1 MALQPFF
8 SPVGNTENIA
18 LFFPLCCKI
27 LGSGFGLQLRFF
39 KKKSWIWISIEIKS

>member
-27 LGSGFGLQLRFF
+27 LGSGFGLQLRFL
-39 KKKSWIWISIEIKS
+39 KKKVGFGSA